1 MARRGAASLGRRGR
15 NRLLRIIAVL
25 FAGVLLLAA
34 QPRPPAVV
42 LDVNGAIRPASASYI
57 AHGLRDAAERGAPL
71 LILRLD
77 TPGGLDT
84 SMRQN
89 IRDNLAYDRKSVV
102 MGKRVE
108 CGEDTGGRR

>member
-1 MARRGAASLGRRGR
+1 MARRGAASPGRRGR

-42 LDVNGAIRPASASYI
+42 LDVNGAIGPASASYI

-71 LILRLD
+71 IILRLE
-77 TPGGLDT
+77 
-84 SMRQN
+84 
-89 IRDNLAYDRKSVV
+89 DRKS
-102 MGKRVE
+102 
-108 CGEDTGGRR
+108 RRMNSSHSCAHRMPSSACNKQATNQ

>member
-1 MARRGAASLGRRGR
+1 MARRGAASPGRRGR

-42 LDVNGAIRPASASYI
+42 LDVNGAIGPASASYI

-71 LILRLD
+71 ILLRID
-77 TPGGLDT
+77 TPGD
-84 SMRQN
+84 RQ
-89 IRDNLAYDRKSVV
+89 SVV
-102 MGKRVE
+102 SGKSGSEGVDDGG
-108 CGEDTGGRR
+108 CGLL